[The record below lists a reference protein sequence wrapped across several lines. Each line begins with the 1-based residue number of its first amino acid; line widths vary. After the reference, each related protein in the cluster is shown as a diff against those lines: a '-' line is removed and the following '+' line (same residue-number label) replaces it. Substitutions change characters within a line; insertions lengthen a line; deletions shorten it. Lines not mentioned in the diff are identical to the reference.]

1 MPLATLDEVKLKAG
15 VPLSNTNLDVP
26 IQNALN
32 AADRYVRNVTG
43 WEDSEVEITEYV
55 TSCQLGRFLNLKKRP
70 IAAITTVQGK
80 RPGDSNW
87 TSFSADVID
96 PFQGQIL
103 PNVSSGTL
111 SSGFSPGLSSNF
123 MQTLQVVYTTTGE
136 IPPDDLSDAVAALA
150 AYWYRRD
157 RAHAL
162 DNQAVGTVRIALL
175 KDRVPTWIDARLE
188 AYMRPIGGVV

>member
-43 WEDSEVEITEYV
+43 WEDTEVEITEYV

-80 RPGDSNW
+80 RPGDGDW
-87 TSFSADVID
+87 TLFSADVID

-103 PNVSSGTL
+103 PNVSSGVP

-123 MQTLQVVYTTTGE
+123 MQTLQIVYTTTGE
-136 IPPDDLSDAVAALA
+136 IPPDDLSDAVASLA

-157 RAHAL
+157 RAHVV
-162 DNQAVGTVRIALL
+162 DSMNVGAVVNRLL
-175 KDRVPTWIDARLE
+175 KMSVPPWIDARLE